1 MISNGGVFVGAV
13 RIFLSET
20 DVSRPRLNTL
30 GYRIGVRVLELMVW
44 RAESGSKAPKR
55 EIRFL
60 PALMSIHT
68 QVWRA
73 VFGKP
78 ADAIE
83 KSVENADECVLKH
96 SRRRNIQSD
105 PPCEQT

>member
-1 MISNGGVFVGAV
+1 MGIILPTNEDSIDNY
-13 RIFLSET
+13 
-20 DVSRPRLNTL
+20 RLNTL
-30 GYRIGVRVLELMVW
+30 GYRIGTRVLELMAW

-68 QVWRA
+68 QVWKA

-83 KSVENADECVLKH
+83 KSVSNEDECRRSNSVPLH
-96 SRRRNIQSD
+96 SLIAT
-105 PPCEQT
+105 QT

>member
-1 MISNGGVFVGAV
+1 MNN
-13 RIFLSET
+13 
-20 DVSRPRLNTL
+20 SRNVYLYPANHVPTSLNTL
-30 GYRIGVRVLELMVW
+30 GYRIGTRVLELMVW

-68 QVWRA
+68 NVWKA

-83 KSVENADECVLKH
+83 KSVQNEDECLSAH
-96 SRRRNIQSD
+96 DIHAARLTPTQNRYDHR
-105 PPCEQT
+105 

>member
-1 MISNGGVFVGAV
+1 MTLSVGRWCPA
-13 RIFLSET
+13 RDDAFLSQQ
-20 DVSRPRLNTL
+20 VLLLRLNTL
-30 GYRIGVRVLELMVW
+30 GYRVGTRVLELMVW
-44 RAESGSKAPKR
+44 RTESTTKTPKR

-68 QVWRA
+68 NVWKA

-83 KSVENADECVLKH
+83 KSVENEDECTYDEPQYCSV
-96 SRRRNIQSD
+96 NAY
-105 PPCEQT
+105 PQT

>member
-1 MISNGGVFVGAV
+1 
-13 RIFLSET
+13 
-20 DVSRPRLNTL
+20 
-30 GYRIGVRVLELMVW
+30 MVW
-44 RAESGSKAPKR
+44 RAESSSKTPKR

-68 QVWRA
+68 QVWKA

-83 KSVENADECVLKH
+83 KSVENADECESFVIVLLNNLLISH
-96 SRRRNIQSD
+96 
-105 PPCEQT
+105 QT